1 MQFTQWKR
9 REFIMLLGGVA
20 AWPLSAAGQT
30 PPKRPLIGLL
40 AAGAKAAG
48 SRYYG
53 AFPLGLREMGYLE
66 GRDYMFEERYAD
78 GDPVR
83 LPLLAE
89 ELVRLNADVIVTSN
103 NQATLAVRKSEVAP
117 VV

>member
-1 MQFTQWKR
+1 MNKQTRTMISRRCIMLAALGWRVRMHFHQWKR
-9 REFIMLLGGVA
+9 REFITLLGGAA
-20 AWPLSAAGQT
+20 AWPLSAAGQA
-30 PPKRPLIGLL
+30 PSKRPLIGLL
-40 AAGAKAAG
+40 AAGAKTPG

-89 ELVRLNADVIVTSN
+89 ELVRM
-103 NQATLAVRKSEVAP
+103 
-117 VV
+117 